1 MTFPGPSDERLTAP
15 ARQAG
20 CIVHMHSDGD
30 IRLVLD
36 MLIDAG
42 IEGINPLE
50 RRANM
55 DIVKIHELYPKLILI
70 GGMCNT
76 KTLLRGTKED
86 VEAEAK
92 AIIDIGRDGGIIIGS
107 HSIGPE
113 IPLENF
119 VAYHETCVTYGNF
132 SA

>member
-1 MTFPGPSDERLTAP
+1 MVKTYKDAG
-15 ARQAG
+15 ARY
-20 CIVHMHSDGD
+20 VMLHSDGD

-42 IEGINPLE
+42 IDGINPLE

-55 DIVKIHELYPKLILI
+55 NIVKIRQSYPKLILI

-76 KTLLRGTKED
+76 NTLLHGTKQD

-92 AIIDIGRDGGIIIGS
+92 EIIDIGRDGGVVIGA

-119 VAYHETCVTYGNF
+119 VTYHETCMTYGNF